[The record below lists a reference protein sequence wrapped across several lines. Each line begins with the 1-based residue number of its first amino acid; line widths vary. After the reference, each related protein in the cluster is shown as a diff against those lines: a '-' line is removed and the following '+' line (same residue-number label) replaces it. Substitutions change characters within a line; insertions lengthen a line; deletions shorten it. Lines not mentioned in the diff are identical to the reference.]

1 MKKIFLISTAI
12 FSFACTYAQTIP
24 NADFE
29 SWTLAGPFETP
40 DGWAAG
46 PSVSKSTSAHSGTYA
61 IQLKTD
67 TFTNPMTST
76 LDTIPG
82 MANTGM
88 RGLGP
93 GAGGTNGY
101 AFTSRPDS
109 LVGWY
114 LFTPIAGEMSTIN
127 VNLTKWNTGTSS
139 NDIVGTAS
147 FLGGATGTYTRFSIP
162 ITYSSTDIPDTANID
177 LINGDPMMRLI
188 GATLLVDDLAFIS
201 NLTGISDVR
210 STTISMQC
218 YPNPVNDIV
227 HVAHTK
233 GTEISLYSA
242 VGMLI
247 ESIDNKG
254 NDVIEFN
261 VSSLSNGLYFIRA
274 SNGEVEKVIINH

>member
-1 MKKIFLISTAI
+1 MKRIFLLTIAI
-12 FSFACTYAQTIP
+12 FFFAFINAQTIP

-29 SWTLAGPFETP
+29 TWTLVGPFEMP

-46 PSVSKSTSAHSGTYA
+46 PSASKSTSAHSGTYA

-67 TFTNPMTST
+67 TFTNPMTSS

-147 FLGGATGTYTRFSIP
+147 FLGGAAGTYTRFSIP
-162 ITYSSTDIPDTANID
+162 ISYSSTDLPDSANIE
-177 LINGDPMMRLI
+177 LSNGDPMMRLI
-188 GATLLVDDLAFIS
+188 GATLLVDDLVFVS
-201 NLTGISDVR
+201 NPTGISDLNEK
-210 STTISMQC
+210 TISMQC
-218 YPNPVNDIV
+218 YRNPATVLI
-227 HVAHTK
+227 HV
-233 GTEISLYSA
+233 
-242 VGMLI
+242 
-247 ESIDNKG
+247 
-254 NDVIEFN
+254 
-261 VSSLSNGLYFIRA
+261 SN
-274 SNGEVEKVIINH
+274 

>member
-1 MKKIFLISTAI
+1 MKRIFLLTIAI
-12 FSFACTYAQTIP
+12 FFFAFINAQTIP

-29 SWTLAGPFETP
+29 TWTLVGPFEMP

-46 PSVSKSTSAHSGTYA
+46 PSASKSTSAHSGTYA
-61 IQLKTD
+61 IQLRTD
-67 TFTNPMTST
+67 TFTNPFTRT

-82 MANTGM
+82 RANTGTM
-88 RGLGP
+88 GMGP

-101 AFTSRPDS
+101 AFTFRPDS

-114 LFTPIAGEMSTIN
+114 LFAPIAGEMSTIN

-147 FLGGATGTYTRFSIP
+147 FLGGATGIYVRFSIP
-162 ITYSSTDIPDTANID
+162 IIYSSADIPDTANIE

-201 NLTGISDVR
+201 NPTGISDVS
-210 STTISMQC
+210 STTILMKC
-218 YPNPVNDIV
+218 YPNPSTDIV
-227 HVAHTK
+227 HVTHTK
-233 GTEISLYSA
+233 ATEISLYSA
-242 VGMLI
+242 VGSLI

-254 NDVIEFN
+254 NDAIKFN
-261 VSSLSNGLYFIRA
+261 VSSLSNGMYFIRT
-274 SNGEVEKVIINH
+274 SSGEIEKVIINH